1 MNKLDLRLLDIKT
14 LTEQDVLDYCQL
26 NNININK
33 ITHLDLG
40 YNELTDISG
49 IKLFKNLKTL
59 YLECNKNK
67 LKDISV
73 IPNLNKL
80 KKLSIINLNLESD
93 QIQYLKN
100 IKTLYCRE
108 GFKDMSVLKQ
118 LNNIQKYY

>member
-26 NNININK
+26 NSININK
-33 ITHLDLG
+33 ITYLDLG

-73 IPNLNKL
+73 IQYLNKL

-93 QIQYLKN
+93 QIKYLKN
-100 IKTLYCRE
+100 IKILYCRE
-108 GFKDMSVLKQ
+108 GFKDMTVLKQ